1 MKLGFVSSI
10 FQDKDFEEVIDFASD
25 NNYECVEVACW
36 PSGRAER
43 RYAGVSHI
51 DAQNMNSQ
59 KAEQIKSL
67 LKEKGVE
74 ISALAFYPNP
84 LDSNEFKREHSIQHL
99 LNLIDCASML
109 SVKTVT
115 TFFGRDQYKSV
126 EENLRLAEKIW
137 TPVIQKAESNK
148 IRIAIENCPML
159 FGEEQWPGGQNL
171 MTTPVIWRKI
181 FNIFD
186 SEYFGLN
193 FDPSHFV
200 WQMMDYISPL
210 YEFRDKIFHI
220 HFKDIKLYKD
230 RLFSCGTMAY
240 PLDYMSPK
248 LVGIGD
254 IDWGSFVSAL
264 TSIGYDDYAC
274 IEIEDKAFENSEKR
288 IEDSLKLSQK
298 FMKQYVI

>member
-10 FQDKDFEEVIDFASD
+10 FQNKDFEAVIDFASENKFD
-25 NNYECVEVACW
+25 CVEVACW
-36 PSGRAER
+36 PNGIAQR

-51 DAQNMNSQ
+51 DVQNITSQ

-67 LKEKGVE
+67 LNEKNVD

-84 LDSNEFKREHSIQHL
+84 LDSNEFKREHSVQHL

-109 SVKTVT
+109 GVGTVT
-115 TFFGRDQYKSV
+115 TFLGRNQNKSV
-126 EENLRLAEKIW
+126 EENLKLVEKIW
-137 TPVIQKAESNK
+137 TPVIQKAESKK

-159 FGEEQWPGGQNL
+159 FGEDQWPGGQNL
-171 MTTPVIWRKI
+171 MTTPVIWKKVFSI
-181 FNIFD
+181 LD
-186 SEYFGLN
+186 SDYFGLN

-210 YEFRDKIFHI
+210 YEFSDKIFHI

-230 RLFSCGTMAY
+230 RLLSCGTMAY

-248 LVGIGD
+248 LVGLGD
-254 IDWGSFVSAL
+254 VDWGSFVSAL

-274 IEIEDKAFENSEKR
+274 IEIEDKAFENSERR
-288 IEDSLKLSQK
+288 IEDSLKLSQRY
-298 FMKQYVI
+298 MKQYVI